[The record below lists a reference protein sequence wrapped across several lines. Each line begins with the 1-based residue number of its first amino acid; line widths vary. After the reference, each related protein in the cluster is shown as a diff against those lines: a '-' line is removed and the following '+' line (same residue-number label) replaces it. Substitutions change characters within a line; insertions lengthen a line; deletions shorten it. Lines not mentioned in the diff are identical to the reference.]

1 LAVALAISAA
11 QAPPPSPGVQATSP
25 APPSAPATVW
35 TDDQPITRLFQNLGE
50 DLQRLPSLD
59 SVRLLG
65 AGSAGTLA
73 IRGTDDN
80 LASWATRE
88 GTSVYT
94 PFGRVLGEG
103 WVQTTAALGTYA
115 AGKLTRHAAATHIGG
130 DLIRAQFLNG
140 VVTTTLKVA
149 VDRTRPTGG
158 QHAFPSGHTSASF
171 ASAAVLQGHFGW
183 KVGGPAYAIAG
194 LVGWTRVRDRAHW
207 MSDVFMGATLGTIA
221 GRTVTRSHVRPTW
234 SLVPTATPGGAALF
248 IVKNR

>member
-1 LAVALAISAA
+1 MALAIGAA
-11 QAPPPSPGVQATSP
+11 QAPPPGTAGAVAP
-25 APPSAPATVW
+25 APAVW
-35 TDDQPITRLFQNLGE
+35 SDDQPLSRLFQNLGT
-50 DLQRLPSLD
+50 DLKGLRSID
-59 SVRLLG
+59 TVRLLG
-65 AGSAGTLA
+65 AGSAGTLV

-80 LASWATRE
+80 LAGWARRE
-88 GTSVYT
+88 GSSSYTS
-94 PFGRVLGEG
+94 FGRVLGEG
-103 WVQTTAALGTYA
+103 WVQTTAAIGTYA
-115 AGKLTRHAAATHIGG
+115 VGKLSRHPAATHIGG

-149 VDRTRPTGG
+149 VDRNRPSGG

-183 KVGGPAYAIAG
+183 KVGAPAYAIAG

-221 GRTVTRSHVRPTW
+221 GRTVTRSHARPTW
-234 SLVPTATPGGAALF
+234 SLVPVGTPGGAALY